1 MDLKKFIRDIPN
13 FPKEGIIFKDITPL
27 LKDAEAFK
35 EAIDKMIEYYRDA
48 EFDYIVGIEA
58 RGFLIGALMAIEMG
72 KGFIPIRKPGKLP
85 ADILS
90 KDYDLE
96 YGSNRIEIHRDAI
109 SPGDRVLII
118 DDLLATGGTIAAA
131 VELIEELGGQVAG
144 IGFLYELSELKGRD
158 LLTGYDVFSLMKE

>member
-48 EFDYIVGIEA
+48 EFDYIAGIEA
-58 RGFLIGALMAIEMG
+58 RGFLIGAPMAIKMG

>member
-1 MDLKKFIRDIPN
+1 
-13 FPKEGIIFKDITPL
+13 
-27 LKDAEAFK
+27 
-35 EAIDKMIEYYRDA
+35 
-48 EFDYIVGIEA
+48 
-58 RGFLIGALMAIEMG
+58 MAIEMG

>member
-58 RGFLIGALMAIEMG
+58 RGFLIGAPMAIKMG

>member
-13 FPKEGIIFKDITPL
+13 FPKEGIIFKEITPL

-58 RGFLIGALMAIEMG
+58 RGFLIGAPMAIEMG

>member
-58 RGFLIGALMAIEMG
+58 RGFLIGAPMAIEMG

>member
-1 MDLKKFIRDIPN
+1 MDLKKFIRDIPD

-27 LKDAEAFK
+27 LKDAEAFN
-35 EAIDKMIEYYRDA
+35 EAIDRIIEQYRDT

-58 RGFLIGALMAIEMG
+58 RGFLIGAPMAIKMG

-85 ADILS
+85 AEIIS

-96 YGSNRIEIHRDAI
+96 SGSNKIEIHRDDI
-109 SPGDRVLII
+109 SPGDKVLII

-131 VELIEELGGQVAG
+131 VELVEELGGQVTG
-144 IGFLYELSELKGRD
+144 IGFLY
-158 LLTGYDVFSLMKE
+158 

>member
-48 EFDYIVGIEA
+48 EFDYIAGIEA
-58 RGFLIGALMAIEMG
+58 RGFLIGAPMAIEMG

>member
-1 MDLKKFIRDIPN
+1 MDLKKFIRDIPD

-27 LKDAEAFK
+27 LKDAEAFN
-35 EAIDKMIEYYRDA
+35 EAIDRIIEQYRDT

-58 RGFLIGALMAIEMG
+58 RGFLIGAPMAIKMG

-85 ADILS
+85 AEIIS

-96 YGSNRIEIHRDAI
+96 YGSNKIEIHRDAI
-109 SPGDRVLII
+109 SPGDKVLII

-131 VELIEELGGQVAG
+131 VELVEELGGQVTG
-144 IGFLYELSELKGRD
+144 IGFLYELSELNGRE
-158 LLTGYDVFSLMKE
+158 LLEGHNVFSLMKE

>member
-1 MDLKKFIRDIPN
+1 MDLKKFIRDIPD

-27 LKDAEAFK
+27 LKDAEAFN
-35 EAIDKMIEYYRDA
+35 EAIDRIIEQYRDT

-58 RGFLIGALMAIEMG
+58 RGFLIGAPMAIKMG

-85 ADILS
+85 AEIIS

-96 YGSNRIEIHRDAI
+96 YGSNKIEIHRDAI
-109 SPGDRVLII
+109 SPGDKVLII

-131 VELIEELGGQVAG
+131 VELVEELGGQVTG
-144 IGFLYELSELKGRD
+144 IGFLYELSELYGRE
-158 LLTGYDVFSLMKE
+158 LLEGHNVFSLMKE

>member
-58 RGFLIGALMAIEMG
+58 RGFLIGAPMAIEMG

-109 SPGDRVLII
+109 SPGDRALII